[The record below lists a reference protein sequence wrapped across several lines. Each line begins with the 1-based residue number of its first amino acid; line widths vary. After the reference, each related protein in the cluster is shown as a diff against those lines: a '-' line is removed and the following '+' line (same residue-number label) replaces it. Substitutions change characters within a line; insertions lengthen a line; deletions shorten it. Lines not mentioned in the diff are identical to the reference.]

1 MEFLTRDQVRRL
13 DQDAIRLL
21 GIPGLLLMEN
31 AARGVCRAI
40 AQSGPWQRILIVA
53 GHGNNGGDG
62 LAVARLLAAEGIL
75 AEVFLVSGNRVLS
88 SDAQTNFDIL
98 IRSGMV
104 VRQPDAAELRVALRG
119 LSERDLIVDA
129 LLGTGIR
136 GEVVSPYVEAI
147 QEINQSGAAVLAVDL
162 PSGMDCDTGA
172 VRGVCVR
179 ADRTVTF
186 VARKRGFGFSGADR
200 FTGTVEVCSIGIP
213 RLWLQSWFAE
223 IQRECTDSSG

>member
-31 AARGVCRAI
+31 AARGVCHVI
-40 AQSGPWQRILIVA
+40 VQSGPWQRILILA

-62 LAVARLLAAEGIL
+62 LAVARLLAADGIPS
-75 AEVFLVSGNRVLS
+75 EVYLVSGNRGLS

-98 IRSGMV
+98 IRSGIV
-104 VRQPDAAELRVALRG
+104 VQQPGSAELRDLLRG
-119 LSERDLIVDA
+119 LSDRDLIVDA
-129 LLGTGIR
+129 MLGTGIR
-136 GEVVSPYVEAI
+136 GDVASPYLEAI
-147 QEINQSGAAVLAVDL
+147 QQINQSGAAVLAVDL

-186 VARKRGFGFSGADR
+186 VARKRGFGFSGADGL
-200 FTGTVEVCSIGIP
+200 TGTVDVCSIGIP
-213 RLWLQSWFAE
+213 RPWLRSWFAE
-223 IQRECTDSSG
+223 LQRESAGTPG

>member
-31 AARGVCRAI
+31 AARGVCHVI
-40 AQSGPWQRILIVA
+40 AQSGPWQRILILA

-62 LAVARLLAAEGIL
+62 LAVARLLAADGIPSVV
-75 AEVFLVSGNRVLS
+75 ELVSGNSGLS
-88 SDAQTNFDIL
+88 IDAQTNFDIL
-98 IRSGMV
+98 IRSVTV
-104 VRQPDAAELRVALRG
+104 VQQPDSAELRDLLRG

-129 LLGTGIR
+129 MLGTGIR
-136 GEVVSPYVEAI
+136 GDVASPYLEAI
-147 QEINQSGAAVLAVDL
+147 QQINQSGAAVLAVDL

-213 RLWLQSWFAE
+213 RPWLQTWFAA
-223 IQRECTDSSG
+223 IQQECTDSSG